1 MVAKL
6 VVKAH
11 LDPNGLKNKGNACFF
26 NASIQCLISLPKV
39 VRYFLDSS
47 FDPSKQPFSFA
58 IQNFIFEYKNHKI
71 VDPSDFI
78 DSIKGKIKLFDGR
91 QQDAH
96 AFLECLITKLAEEC
110 DKKDQNTAETSNF
123 MKEVFGI
130 TVEDTVRCH
139 HCEFTTDVR
148 TVSLIQ
154 YLFIKETVQQSIES
168 YIHNIEMIDSS
179 SPWRC
184 TKCGTRSESSIKH
197 SIKHTSDYV
206 ILHLNRFQSVT
217 TKNNTVIAVDEV
229 VKINDAM
236 YENVGIVCHVGN
248 LSGGHYFSYAKRD
261 NWNVFNDSSVQKAER
276 PVKTHLAYILFYSK
290 KQ

>member
-6 VVKAH
+6 VVKAY
-11 LDPNGLKNKGNACFF
+11 LDPNGLKNKGNTCFF

-39 VRYFLDSS
+39 VRYFLDNT
-47 FDPSKQPFSFA
+47 FDPLRQPFSSA

-96 AFLECLITKLAEEC
+96 AFLECLITRLTDEC
-110 DKKDQNTAETSNF
+110 DKGQKTLEKSNF
-123 MKEVFGI
+123 MKDAFGI
-130 TVEDTVRCH
+130 TLEDTVRCH
-139 HCEFTTDVR
+139 CCEFTTNVS
-148 TVSLIQ
+148 TFSLIQ
-154 YLFIKETVQQSIES
+154 YLFIKETVQKSIEFF
-168 YIHNIEMIDSS
+168 IHNVEMIDSS

-184 TKCGTRSESSIKH
+184 TGCGKRSESSIKH
-197 SIKHTSDYV
+197 HIKHTSDYV
-206 ILHLNRFQSVT
+206 ILHLNRFQSIT
-217 TKNNTVIAVDEV
+217 AKNNVAVAVDEV
-229 VKINDAM
+229 IKINDTV
-236 YENVGIVCHVGN
+236 YENVGIVCHVGS

-261 NWNVFNDSSVQKAER
+261 DWSIFNDSSVQKAER
-276 PVKTHLAYILFYSK
+276 PVKTNLAYILFYSR